1 MTQVY
6 EDNFKVVSKYVHATS
21 RGHEVIQTAL
31 GMQLKAQDYLFPYYR
46 DDAMLL
52 SIGMTPYELMLQ
64 VLAKK
69 EDPFS
74 GGRTYY
80 CHPSLRD
87 DDKPKIP
94 HQSSATGMQAIPA
107 TGVAMGFWYQE
118 AEKLL
123 GRQSSEVGDLRNV
136 VDSYINT
143 QLNEQKPS
151 QATETDEDI
160 DFYSDP
166 EKAMSRA
173 IDNHPSVRA
182 AEQSTRAYQQQT
194 SMARL
199 KEGHPDIQEIVADP
213 KFAEWIHASNIRKKM
228 FVAADQ
234 HFDVEAANE
243 LFSLWKDRSG
253 AIKQT
258 IQAEKDG
265 RQKAVKDG
273 STGYTRGNPDSTTS
287 KKIYRRAD
295 IIKLMKTDPE
305 RYLALSDDIQ
315 KAYAEKRVK

>member
-1 MTQVY
+1 MAAVILENE
-6 EDNFKVVSKYVHATS
+6 EDFNNERFDSLDDMSQESSDSTEPSQEAAPDSPKPETVPDKYNGKSLEDVVRMH
-21 RGHEVIQTAL
+21 
-31 GMQLKAQDYLFPYYR
+31 
-46 DDAMLL
+46 
-52 SIGMTPYELMLQ
+52 
-64 VLAKK
+64 
-69 EDPFS
+69 
-74 GGRTYY
+74 
-80 CHPSLRD
+80 
-87 DDKPKIP
+87 
-94 HQSSATGMQAIPA
+94 
-107 TGVAMGFWYQE
+107 QE

-123 GRQSSEVGDLRNV
+123 GRQSSEVGDLRKV

-143 QLNEQKPS
+143 QLNEQAPP
-151 QATETDEDI
+151 QASDTDEDI

-182 AEQSTRAYQQQT
+182 AEQSTRAYQQQA

-199 KEGHPDIQEIVADP
+199 KEGHPDLQEIVADP
-213 KFAEWIHASNIRKKM
+213 KFAEWIQASNIRTKM

-253 AIKQT
+253 SINQT
-258 IQAEKDG
+258 LAAEKQG
-265 RQKAVKDG
+265 RQKAVKEG
-273 STGYTRGNPDSTTS
+273 SNGYTRGNPDSSLS

-305 RYLALSDDIQ
+305 RYLALSDDITL
-315 KAYAEKRVK
+315 AYAEKRVK

>member
-1 MTQVY
+1 MAAVILEEEDLNPERFDSLEGMDEGSELEQAPEQGNPEPQAHSQSQVPDKY
-6 EDNFKVVSKYVHATS
+6 NGKSLEDVVRMH
-21 RGHEVIQTAL
+21 
-31 GMQLKAQDYLFPYYR
+31 
-46 DDAMLL
+46 
-52 SIGMTPYELMLQ
+52 
-64 VLAKK
+64 
-69 EDPFS
+69 
-74 GGRTYY
+74 
-80 CHPSLRD
+80 
-87 DDKPKIP
+87 
-94 HQSSATGMQAIPA
+94 
-107 TGVAMGFWYQE
+107 QE

-143 QLNEQKPS
+143 QLNDQKPT
-151 QATETDEDI
+151 QAADDTDEDI

-166 EKAMSRA
+166 ERAMSRA

-199 KEGHPDIQEIVADP
+199 KEGHPDLQEIVADP
-213 KFAEWIHASNIRKKM
+213 KFAEWIQASNIRTKM
-228 FVAADQ
+228 FIAADQ

-253 AIKQT
+253 AIQQT
-258 IQAEKDG
+258 IQAEKNG
-265 RQKAVKDG
+265 RQRAVKDG
-273 STGYTRGNPDSTTS
+273 STGYTRGNPDSSTS